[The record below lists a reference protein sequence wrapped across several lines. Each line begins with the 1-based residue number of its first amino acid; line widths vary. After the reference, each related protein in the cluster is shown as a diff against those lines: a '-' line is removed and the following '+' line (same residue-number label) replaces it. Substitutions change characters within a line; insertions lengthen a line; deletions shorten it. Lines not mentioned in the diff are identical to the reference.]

1 MSKSYGWKVRMAAG
15 AALALMLAGCG
26 TTAAQQNASASQKPV
41 YGGTFSIGIPVDA
54 GTLDPR
60 LAQDTSAQAVDSL
73 IFNGLVAI
81 NNSLQAVP
89 GLATRWKQV
98 NATTWD
104 FTLRQGVE
112 FSNGQPFTSA
122 DVVYTYQTILNP
134 KFNAPHAQLYAPIK
148 SVVALGKYE
157 VQFNLSEPYAPL
169 LSYLNMGIVPHLSAG
184 GANFATHPIG
194 TGPYELKS
202 WQRNSQITL
211 VRNPHFY
218 GQKPYLSQ
226 IDFAVLP
233 DNTAQV
239 NALKA
244 GTLNM
249 ITSPLPPQDIITLE
263 KDPSVTVQK
272 ETGLGIIYLNLNLRD
287 PILKDLKVREALD
300 LLVNRQAI
308 TQSIYKG
315 IDTPAATTLIPGTW
329 AYDPNIQAP
338 AFNVAAAKKLLAED
352 GWTKNSQGVLQKN
365 GKTLT
370 LTLSTYNDPNR
381 VEILTYLQNVL
392 SQVGIQAKVVQQDW
406 ATFIAGVMAHHYQV
420 ALIGWLGLVDPDKA
434 MYEQFTTNGAFNW
447 EGYSSPTVDQLL
459 QSART
464 ATTIAQ
470 RKADYDQASQIVL
483 HDLPY
488 IVLADQG
495 WVVVT
500 GKNVHGLQINR
511 TGSFRNLES
520 VWLSN

>member
-1 MSKSYGWKVRMAAG
+1 MTGTYNWKMRVVGAAG
-15 AALALMLAGCG
+15 LALLLAGCG
-26 TTAAQQNASASQKPV
+26 SGATPNKSSTSLKPV
-41 YGGTFSIGIPVDA
+41 YGGTFSVGIPVDA

-60 LAQDTSAQAVDSL
+60 LAQDTSATAVDSL

-81 NNSLQAVP
+81 NNKLQAVP
-89 GLATRWKQV
+89 GLATSWKQV
-98 NATTWD
+98 NPTTWD
-104 FTLRQGVE
+104 FTLREGVE

-122 DVVYTYQTILNP
+122 DVVYTYDTILNP

-148 SVVALGKYE
+148 SVVAEGKYS

-169 LSYLNMGIVPHLSAG
+169 LSYLNMGIVPHIAAASP
-184 GANFATHPIG
+184 NFATNPVG
-194 TGPYELKS
+194 TGPYVLKS

-211 VRNPHFY
+211 ARNPHFY

-249 ITSPLPPQDIITLE
+249 ITSPLPAQDVVTLE
-263 KDPSVTVQK
+263 HDPSVVVQK
-272 ETGLGIIYLNLNLRD
+272 ETGLGIIYLNLNLQD
-287 PILKDLKVREALD
+287 PILKDLKVREALN
-300 LLVNRQAI
+300 LLTNRKGI

-315 IDTPAATTLIPGTW
+315 IDTPASTTMIPGTW
-329 AYDPNIQAP
+329 SYDPSIQAP
-338 AFNVAAAKKLLAED
+338 SFNVQAAKKLLAQD
-352 GWTKNSQGVLQKN
+352 GWKKNSQGVLEKN
-365 GKTLT
+365 GRTLT

-392 SQVGIQAKVVQQDW
+392 GQVGIQAQVKQEDW
-406 ATFIAGVMAHHYQV
+406 ATFIAGVMAHKFQV
-420 ALIGWLGLVDPDKA
+420 SLIGWLGLVDPDKA
-434 MYEQFTTNGAFNW
+434 MYEQFTTNGGYNW
-447 EGYSSPTVDQLL
+447 EGYSNQTVDQLL
-459 QSART
+459 QNGRT

-470 RKADYDQASQIVL
+470 RKSDYAQASKIVL

-488 IVLADQG
+488 IVIADQG
-495 WVVVT
+495 WVVIT
-500 GKNVHGLQINR
+500 GKNVSGLKINR
-511 TGSFRNLES
+511 TGSFRDLES
-520 VWLSN
+520 VWLSK